1 MSKRTNT
8 GLSAAGAQ
16 AAGAQAWT
24 GLTALWCEQLGE
36 LATACA
42 AAFADEEAECA
53 RALRDLLATAPEP
66 ALILG
71 LRVPPRHQFEHMLAA
86 NACAGAVLAMF
97 DGAAG
102 YLLSRGAAGLHAAS
116 VYLPDAAEDVT
127 AIGDS
132 AALALVGAIAQA
144 LVDRHATREP
154 ASLHL
159 N

>member
-1 MSKRTNT
+1 MSKRINS
-8 GLSAAGAQ
+8 GLSAAGARAQ
-16 AAGAQAWT
+16 GMRAWAALST
-24 GLTALWCEQLGE
+24 LWCEQLGE
-36 LATACA
+36 LANGCA
-42 AAFADEEAECA
+42 GAAVDEEADRA
-53 RALRDLLATAPEP
+53 RALRELLALAPDP

-71 LRVPPRHQFEHMLAA
+71 LRIPPRDEFETLIAA
-86 NACAGAVLAMF
+86 GSCAAAVLAMI

-144 LVDRHATREP
+144 LVDRHASREP
-154 ASLHL
+154 APLHI